1 MHFRNRFLPYVLLA
15 PQVAV
20 TLTFFI
26 WPAWQAVYQ
35 SVFREDPFGLTRRF
49 VWFENFER
57 LFADPAY
64 WHSMQTTVIFALSV
78 ALIALGAS
86 LLLASAADQVLRARA
101 IYRTLLIW
109 PYAIAPAV
117 AGILW
122 LFLFAPV
129 VGIIPYAL
137 EEWLA
142 YSWNHR
148 LNGTQAMLLVILAAV
163 WKLISYNFIFFLAGL
178 QAIPRSVIEA
188 ASIDGAGPV
197 RRFWTVVFPL
207 LSPTTFFLLVVNS
220 IYAFFD
226 TFGLIH
232 AVTGGG
238 PGSPG
243 ATSILVYKVYRD
255 AFLAL
260 DLGASAAQSVVLMV
274 IVTGLTI
281 VQFRM
286 VERRVH
292 YS

>member
-1 MHFRNRFLPYVLLA
+1 MSFRNRLLPYLLLA
-15 PQVAV
+15 PQIAV

-35 SVFREDPFGLTRRF
+35 SVFREDPFGLKRRF
-49 VWFENFER
+49 VGFENFER
-57 LFADPAY
+57 LFADPSY
-64 WHSMQTTVIFALSV
+64 WHSMQVTVVFAAAV
-78 ALIALGAS
+78 ALLALGAS
-86 LLLASAADQVLRARA
+86 LLLANAADQVLRGRRF
-101 IYRTLLIW
+101 YRTLLIW
-109 PYAIAPAV
+109 PYAIAPAI
-117 AGILW
+117 AGVLW

-129 VGIIPYAL
+129 VGIVPHVLMEGLGYG
-137 EEWLA
+137 
-142 YSWNHR
+142 WNHR
-148 LNGTQAMLLVILAAV
+148 VYGTQAMLLVILAAV
-163 WKLISYNFIFFLAGL
+163 WKLVSYNFIFFVAGL
-178 QAIPRSVIEA
+178 QAIPHTILEA

-197 RRFWTVVFPL
+197 RRFWTIVVPL

-243 ATSILVYKVYRD
+243 ATNILVYRVYHD

-260 DLGASAAQSVVLMV
+260 DLGASAAQSVVLMA
-274 IVTGLTI
+274 IVTVLTV
-281 VQFRM
+281 VQFRV

-292 YS
+292 YA